1 MYTTDYHSAIF
12 YEILPCIEWIDLES
26 IMLSKIKKNQ
36 RTQIVYDFIHV
47 EYQKTKK
54 QS

>member
-1 MYTTDYHSAIF
+1 MDYHSAIF
-12 YEILPCIEWIDLES
+12 YEILPFIEWIDLES
-26 IMLSKIKKNQ
+26 IMLSKKKKKNQ